1 MGRWFIRFAGTS
13 ALFAA
18 LPVAPTLSRPAP
30 PSADTVSFGCTIVSN
45 PTPTHFTDCP
55 NWNSEGTSL
64 ADVNLAYAN
73 LPGSFYADC
82 SGSIVQPVTCVS
94 SDLSNADLSH
104 ANLTG
109 ASFSTCLQVQPDPEP
124 NVGCGTATLTGANLS
139 LANLSNVN
147 FDTVDLTDADFTGAN
162 LTGASMGEDFP
173 PFSPS
178 ATLTGANFTAT
189 ILVPPDVTATA
200 TSSSGAVAS
209 WTTPSGLPGAAPGSC
224 VPPSGSTFPLYS
236 TTVTCQVLDAANDV
250 ATGTFQVSVLPTTQY
265 FSRLLV
271 PSSGAALAGKAI
283 FDAEASDGPGV
294 TKVQYELTGGT
305 LHQAVIA
312 TGISTLYGWLAY
324 GDTTT
329 VPNGTYTLQSVAT
342 DAANNVSRSTG
353 ISVTITNA
361 PATTVGL
368 PANGA
373 TVSGGQWLDASASPG
388 VTKVV
393 YEISGGTLSDDVI
406 ATATPTSVG
415 WLAGYDFSTVPN
427 GTYTLQSVATA
438 GGLSGTSAG
447 ITIMV
452 SH

>member
-1 MGRWFIRFAGTS
+1 M
-13 ALFAA
+13 
-18 LPVAPTLSRPAP
+18 
-30 PSADTVSFGCTIVSN
+30 
-45 PTPTHFTDCP
+45 
-55 NWNSEGTSL
+55 
-64 ADVNLAYAN
+64 
-73 LPGSFYADC
+73 
-82 SGSIVQPVTCVS
+82 
-94 SDLSNADLSH
+94 
-104 ANLTG
+104 
-109 ASFSTCLQVQPDPEP
+109 
-124 NVGCGTATLTGANLS
+124 
-139 LANLSNVN
+139 
-147 FDTVDLTDADFTGAN
+147 
-162 LTGASMGEDFP
+162 
-173 PFSPS
+173 
-178 ATLTGANFTAT
+178 
-189 ILVPPDVTATA
+189 
-200 TSSSGAVAS
+200 
-209 WTTPSGLPGAAPGSC
+209 
-224 VPPSGSTFPLYS
+224 PPSGSTFPLYS

-361 PATTVGL
+361 PTTTVGL